1 MPAGDRTGP
10 QGLGPRSGGRRGW
23 CSGRGGPGYGAGR
36 GKEGASGR
44 FWGNLSHPFRGVVGD
59 HAPDEATV
67 MKQKIADTEG
77 TLAVMKER
85 LQTLGKD

>member
-1 MPAGDRTGP
+1 
-10 QGLGPRSGGRRGW
+10 
-23 CSGRGGPGYGAGR
+23 
-36 GKEGASGR
+36 
-44 FWGNLSHPFRGVVGD
+44 VGD

-67 MKQKIADTEG
+67 LKQKIADTEG